1 MFMSRRVRY
10 VTNNSND
17 ITYFFVIITTTRQ
30 ETGFAISFI
39 LPIERNQKTTSQ
51 QSNPMRS
58 MYGRAASVGAT
69 VASYD
74 MLGLAI
80 SELVG
85 EV

>member
-1 MFMSRRVRY
+1 
-10 VTNNSND
+10 
-17 ITYFFVIITTTRQ
+17 
-30 ETGFAISFI
+30 
-39 LPIERNQKTTSQ
+39 
-51 QSNPMRS
+51 MRS
-58 MYGRAASVGAT
+58 VYGRAASVGAT